1 MNKKGAVAYVRRKLL
16 GMSSSSG
23 ADERSG
29 ADQARGSAQKNEG
42 ARGQNEAEGEMT
54 VSRKVPWTAGDIYT
68 CLLPAPAHLVSIC
81 ISSPTRDFGLVA
93 NAPAE
98 KLGDGSLPHGRLSH
112 GRRPCHSTMM

>member
-1 MNKKGAVAYVRRKLL
+1 VKEKLSVEMNKKGAVAYVRRKLL

-42 ARGQNEAEGEMT
+42 ARRQDEAEGEMM
-54 VSRKVPWTAGDIYT
+54 SRKVPWTAGDIYT
-68 CLLPAPAHLVSIC
+68 CSLPAPARLVSIC

-98 KLGDGSLPHGRLSH
+98 KLGDGSLQG
-112 GRRPCHSTMM
+112 